1 MIHFD
6 IFTLFPGMFDGLFAD
21 SILKRAQEAGVL
33 SVALHNIRDYA
44 EGRHRVTDDTPYGG
58 GGGMVMKPEP
68 ICRAVETVL
77 NQAPG
82 WRFEPASFE
91 PPSLEPPSIEPVS
104 LEPESLEPESLEP
117 VSLEPASLEP
127 ASLELVSLEPA
138 SLEREAEELP
148 DQPPVALEPLLP
160 AEVPIILLTPQG
172 RTFTQKVAEE
182 LAGHKRIALICG
194 RYEGVDERVRTH
206 LVTDEIS
213 IGDFVISGGELAAA
227 IVVDAVTRLQPGALG
242 CEMGAFED
250 SFATGLLEY
259 PQFTRPA
266 AFRGEGIP
274 EVLASGDHAKVARWR
289 REQALLRTWQRRPD
303 LLDSA
308 PLSAPDRAFLARLE
322 VEAAA
327 QASQA
332 AGAGDQLDPPPA

>member
-21 SILKRAQEAGVL
+21 SILKRALEAGVL

-44 EGRHRVTDDTPYGG
+44 AGRHRVTDDTPYGG

-68 ICRAVETVL
+68 ICRAVEMVL

-82 WRFEPASFE
+82 WRFEPAFGVSRPISHPSRRSQIL
-91 PPSLEPPSIEPVS
+91 PP
-104 LEPESLEPESLEP
+104 
-117 VSLEPASLEP
+117 
-127 ASLELVSLEPA
+127 
-138 SLEREAEELP
+138 
-148 DQPPVALEPLLP
+148 D
-160 AEVPIILLTPQG
+160 VPIILLTPQG

-259 PQFTRPA
+259 PQYTRPA
-266 AFRGEGIP
+266 AFRGEGVP
-274 EVLASGDHAKVARWR
+274 EILASGDHARVARWR

-308 PLSAPDRAFLARLE
+308 PLSAADRAFLARLE
-322 VEAAA
+322 AEAAA
-327 QASQA
+327 QALQA

>member
-6 IFTLFPGMFDGLFAD
+6 IFTLFPGIFDGLFAD
-21 SILKRAQEAGVL
+21 SILKRAQMAGVL
-33 SVALHNIRDYA
+33 SVGLHNIRDYA

-68 ICRAVETVL
+68 ICRAVEAVL

-82 WRFEPASFE
+82 WPFVPASFG
-91 PPSLEPPSIEPVS
+91 
-104 LEPESLEPESLEP
+104 
-117 VSLEPASLEP
+117 PASEEP
-127 ASLELVSLEPA
+127 
-138 SLEREAEELP
+138 P
-148 DQPPVALEPLLP
+148 DQPPVASEPILP
-160 AEVPIILLTPQG
+160 PDVPIILLTPQG
-172 RTFTQKVAEE
+172 RTFTQKVAEA

-213 IGDFVISGGELAAA
+213 IGDFVISGGELAAT

-242 CEMGAFED
+242 CEMGVFDD

-259 PQFTRPA
+259 PQYTRPA
-266 AFRGEGIP
+266 TFRGEGVP
-274 EVLASGDHAKVARWR
+274 EILASGDHAKVARWR

-308 PLSAPDRAFLARLE
+308 PLSAADRVFLARLE
-322 VEAAA
+322 AEAAT
-327 QASQA
+327 QALQTA
-332 AGAGDQLDPPPA
+332 CVGEQLDPPPS

>member
-1 MIHFD
+1 V
-6 IFTLFPGMFDGLFAD
+6 G
-21 SILKRAQEAGVL
+21 
-33 SVALHNIRDYA
+33 LHNIRDYA

-68 ICRAVETVL
+68 IWRAVEMVL
-77 NQAPG
+77 NQEPG
-82 WRFEPASFE
+82 WRFELASE
-91 PPSLEPPSIEPVS
+91 
-104 LEPESLEPESLEP
+104 
-117 VSLEPASLEP
+117 EPASDEP
-127 ASLELVSLEPA
+127 PV
-138 SLEREAEELP
+138 
-148 DQPPVALEPLLP
+148 QPPVALEPMLP
-160 AEVPIILLTPQG
+160 PDVPIILLTPQG
-172 RTFTQKVAEE
+172 RTFNQKVAEE

-259 PQFTRPA
+259 PQYTRPT
-266 AFRGEGIP
+266 AFRGEGVP
-274 EVLASGDHAKVARWR
+274 EILASGDHAKVARWR

-308 PLSAPDRAFLARLE
+308 PLSAADRAFLARLAA
-322 VEAAA
+322 EAAA

-332 AGAGDQLDPPPA
+332 AGAGDQFDSPPA

>member
-1 MIHFD
+1 
-6 IFTLFPGMFDGLFAD
+6 MFDGLFAD
-21 SILKRAQEAGVL
+21 SILKRALEAGVL
-33 SVALHNIRDYA
+33 SVGLHNIRDYA

-68 ICRAVETVL
+68 ICSAVEMVL

-82 WRFEPASFE
+82 WRFGPAPFELASFE
-91 PPSLEPPSIEPVS
+91 PAPFEPAPF
-104 LEPESLEPESLEP
+104 
-117 VSLEPASLEP
+117 EPASE
-127 ASLELVSLEPA
+127 
-138 SLEREAEELP
+138 EAP
-148 DQPPVALEPLLP
+148 DQPPAAPESILPLD
-160 AEVPIILLTPQG
+160 VPIILLTPQG

-206 LVTDEIS
+206 LVTDELS

-266 AFRGEGIP
+266 AFRGEGVP
-274 EVLASGDHAKVARWR
+274 EILASGDHAKVARWR

-308 PLSAPDRAFLARLE
+308 PLSAADRAFLTRLDA
-322 VEAAA
+322 EAAA
-327 QASQA
+327 QALQT
-332 AGAGDQLDPPPA
+332 AGTGDLLDPPPA